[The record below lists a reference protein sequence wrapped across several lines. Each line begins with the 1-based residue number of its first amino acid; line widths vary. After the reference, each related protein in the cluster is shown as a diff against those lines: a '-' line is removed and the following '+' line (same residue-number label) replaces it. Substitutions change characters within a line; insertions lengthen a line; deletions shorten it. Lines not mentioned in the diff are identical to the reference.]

1 MFLYLSPAF
10 RIFTKIASEGRKFN
24 LGLVTITQRPTN
36 VTKYLISQ
44 SNTFMIFRLV
54 NDQDL
59 KAVSD
64 TVESASKGIISMLP
78 SLTVGKA
85 FVTGLATP
93 ISSLVEVK

>member
-1 MFLYLSPAF
+1 
-10 RIFTKIASEGRKFN
+10 
-24 LGLVTITQRPTN
+24 
-36 VTKYLISQ
+36 
-44 SNTFMIFRLV
+44 MIFRLV

-78 SLTVGKA
+78 SFTVGKA

-93 ISSLVEVK
+93 ISSLVEVE